1 MYYRTSDGK
10 SFNSY
15 SALCD
20 YLAAVNTD
28 PEVKQYYRDEKAKL
42 HKRQRSLGSRILL
55 AMMLPATLPICTLLG
70 HPENAINAVFGSD
83 ED

>member
-28 PEVKQYYRDEKAKL
+28 PEVKQYYRDEKVKL
-42 HKRQRSLGSRILL
+42 HKRQRSLGGRLL
-55 AMMLPATLPICTLLG
+55 AAMILPVTLPLCTLLG
-70 HPENAINAVFGSD
+70 HPENAINTVFGNDD
-83 ED
+83 E